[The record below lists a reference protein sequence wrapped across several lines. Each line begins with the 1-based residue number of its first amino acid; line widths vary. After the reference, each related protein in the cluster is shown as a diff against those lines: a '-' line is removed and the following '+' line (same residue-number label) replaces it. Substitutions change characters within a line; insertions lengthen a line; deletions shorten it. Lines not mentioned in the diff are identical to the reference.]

1 MHVEKIKKVLGS
13 TINSILQENNI
24 PFSELQEI
32 MLRIGK
38 PLIIVSDN
46 IEFVLHKIIEKEELM
61 EILEYVSNYSL
72 YAFENELKQGF
83 ITIEGG
89 HRVGMTGQVQIED
102 GEVKNIKHISSMNI
116 RISHEVLNCA
126 DVIFPYITEDKQICN
141 TLIIS
146 PPRCGKTTML
156 RDLIR
161 QVSDGNRWVRG
172 CTVGVVDERSE
183 LGGCYLGVPQNKLG
197 MRTDILDCCPK
208 SKGMLM
214 LVRSMAPQVIAV
226 DEIGSAED
234 IHALEYA
241 MHCGCKMLATVHG
254 TSMEEIRKKPI
265 LDELIK
271 RHKFERY
278 VVLGNTHHIGEIEG
292 IYVKQGI
299 TPVIAHVDRYIGPF
313 RTFGIPEKLED
324 LPVLVQANA
333 EFFLERHTSSLA
345 LRMLKKNRIHLL
357 GSDCHDLTSRKPNLQ
372 DAVTLIHRRLGG
384 DALEGILACQRDV
397 LADE

>member
-32 MLRIGK
+32 RLRIGK

-89 HRVGMTGQVQIED
+89 HRVGMTGQVQIEE

-126 DVIFPYITEDKQICN
+126 DVIFPYITENKQICN

-241 MHCGCKMLATVHG
+241 MHCGCKILATVHG

-278 VVLGNTHHIGEIEG
+278 VVLGNTHHIGEVEG
-292 IYVKQGI
+292 IYDNRGS
-299 TPVIAHVDRYIGPF
+299 
-313 RTFGIPEKLED
+313 
-324 LPVLVQANA
+324 
-333 EFFLERHTSSLA
+333 FLFQEA
-345 LRMLKKNRIHLL
+345 IV
-357 GSDCHDLTSRKPNLQ
+357 C
-372 DAVTLIHRRLGG
+372 RR
-384 DALEGILACQRDV
+384 
-397 LADE
+397 

>member
-1 MHVEKIKKVLGS
+1 MHGDKIKKVLGS
-13 TINSILQENNI
+13 TINNILQENQI
-24 PFSELQEI
+24 SFSKLQEI
-32 MLRIGK
+32 RLRIGK
-38 PLIIVSDN
+38 PLIIVSEN
-46 IEFVLHKIIEKEELM
+46 IEWVLHKTIEKEELM

-89 HRVGMTGQVQIED
+89 HRVGMTGQVLIEN

-116 RISHEVLNCA
+116 RISHEILNCA
-126 DVIFPYITEDKQICN
+126 DIIFPHISENKQICN

-161 QVSDGNRWVRG
+161 QISDGNRWVKG

-183 LGGCYLGVPQNKLG
+183 LGGCYLGVPQNQLG
-197 MRTDILDCCPK
+197 IRTDILDCCPK

-241 MHCGCKMLATVHG
+241 MHCGCKMIATVHG

-265 LDELIK
+265 LEELVK
-271 RHKFERY
+271 SHRFERY
-278 VVLGNTHHIGEIEG
+278 VVLGNTHRIGEIEG
-292 IYVKQGI
+292 IYDNRGS
-299 TPVIAHVDRYIGPF
+299 
-313 RTFGIPEKLED
+313 
-324 LPVLVQANA
+324 
-333 EFFLERHTSSLA
+333 FLFKEEL
-345 LRMLKKNRIHLL
+345 I
-357 GSDCHDLTSRKPNLQ
+357 CRK
-372 DAVTLIHRRLGG
+372 
-384 DALEGILACQRDV
+384 
-397 LADE
+397 